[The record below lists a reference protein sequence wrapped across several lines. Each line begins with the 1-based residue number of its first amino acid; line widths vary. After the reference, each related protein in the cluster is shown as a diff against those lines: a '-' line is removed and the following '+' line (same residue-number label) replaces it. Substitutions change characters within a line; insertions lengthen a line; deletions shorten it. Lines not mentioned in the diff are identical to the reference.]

1 MNNLDPI
8 VLIII
13 FSSTIIISYFFNLY
27 SKRSGVPSVLM
38 LIFTG
43 MLINFGFFISEMGS
57 PNLFSILKI
66 LGVVGLALIVLEAA
80 LDLKLVKEKAG
91 LIFKSLA
98 TAVLGLFATSYTG
111 ALVITNVFEMNMIE
125 ALLFTV
131 PLSILSSAIIL
142 PSLGSLD
149 DYKKEFMIYESTFS
163 DILGIVAFYSVLALA
178 NSGSNEGVSVG
189 VFSNLLL
196 TVLF

>member
-1 MNNLDPI
+1 MNGIDPI

-13 FSSTIIISYFFNLY
+13 FSSTVILSYFFNLY
-27 SKRSGVPSVLM
+27 SKRSGIPSVLL

-57 PNLFSILKI
+57 PNLFSILKV

-91 LIFKSLA
+91 LIFKSLS
-98 TAVLGLFATSYTG
+98 TAVLGLFATSYAG
-111 ALVITNVFEMNMIE
+111 ALVVNYAFSMPMIE

-131 PLSILSSAIIL
+131 PLSILSL
-142 PSLGSLD
+142 SL
-149 DYKKEFMIYESTFS
+149 IH
-163 DILGIVAFYSVLALA
+163 I
-178 NSGSNEGVSVG
+178 
-189 VFSNLLL
+189 
-196 TVLF
+196 